1 MSVRNLDALLKP
13 SSVVLVGAS
22 ERAGS
27 LGRLLLENLLAAGLQ
42 GPVYA
47 LNPHYES
54 LLGVACYPDV
64 AALPEAP
71 ELAVIV
77 TPPESIP
84 DTVAALGARG
94 TRAAVVISAG
104 FNGADNTALRERLLA
119 AARPGL
125 VRVMGPNCLGVMAPG
140 AGLDASFAHLQPR
153 SGGIAFIAQSGAM
166 ITSILDWAAPRDI
179 GFSVLASL
187 GDMIDVDFGDMLDY
201 LADDRDTRAILMYV
215 EAVTHARKFMSA
227 ARAAARSKP
236 VIVVKAGRHAAAARA
251 AASHTGALAG
261 SDAVYDAAF
270 RRAGM
275 LRVLT
280 LEELFDAAQTLAL
293 GHRPRGPRLAI
304 LTNGGGIGVLAT
316 DALVDHG
323 GTLAELSPATFAK
336 LDAVLPATWSRGN
349 PVDII
354 GDAPPERYAAA
365 VEALIGEPDAD
376 ALLVLNCPTA
386 VTSPD
391 AAAAAVVD
399 ALPERPRVSVLTSW
413 VGDAG
418 TEQPRARFRA
428 RGVPT
433 YESPE
438 DAVTAFMHMVEYQ
451 RNQLA
456 LLETPPSLRRSLAPE
471 RERAALLVE
480 TARAAGHE
488 WLSEI
493 EAKALLEA
501 YGIATVPTRLADDA
515 AAAGRIA
522 AGFGGRVALK
532 IVSPDLTHKSDV
544 GGVALDLAA
553 DQVEA
558 SARGMA
564 ERLRGSHPQAR
575 LEGFAVQPMVD
586 LRSGFELIAGIVD
599 DSLFGPVV
607 LFGHGGTA
615 VELIDDT
622 VIALPPLNLTLAR
635 DAISRTRIARLLG
648 GYRNVPPVDL
658 EAVALTLVRLS
669 QLVIDLADVSE
680 LDINPLLASAE
691 GVVALDARVR
701 IAPARASGSAQDR
714 LAIKPYPRELE
725 ETVERDGQRYLLR
738 PIMPEDEPALVRTF
752 SRLTPEEIRFRFF
765 VPRRLLDH
773 LTAAR
778 FSQIDYD
785 RQMALVLCQS
795 PAPDG
800 QGEIEIRAVV
810 RLIEEPDRA
819 RAEFAI
825 VVERSLAGQGLGT
838 LLMER
843 IIRYARERGVGEI
856 YGEVLADNHRMLH
869 LCRELGFAERVSAHE
884 PGVLHVTLKLGDAPA

>member
-399 ALPERPRVSVLTSW
+399 ALPVRGER
-413 VGDAG
+413 VGFTLG
-418 TEQPRARFRA
+418 VPGPARF
-428 RGVPT
+428 G
-433 YESPE
+433 
-438 DAVTAFMHMVEYQ
+438 
-451 RNQLA
+451 
-456 LLETPPSLRRSLAPE
+456 LRRQG
-471 RERAALLVE
+471 
-480 TARAAGHE
+480 ARAWLAGPDGDLLAVDELAMAGLHNV
-488 WLSEI
+488 
-493 EAKALLEA
+493 ANAL
-501 YGIATVPTRLADDA
+501 A
-515 AAAGRIA
+515 AAAMARALGVDDASVARVLRTFRGLPHRAENAGTVDGVRYINDSKATNPGAAIA
-522 AGFGGRVALK
+522 SIEGLLGDR
-532 IVSPDLTHKSDV
+532 D
-544 GGVALDLAA
+544 GV
-553 DQVEA
+553 
-558 SARGMA
+558 
-564 ERLRGSHPQAR
+564 
-575 LEGFAVQPMVD
+575 
-586 LRSGFELIAGIVD
+586 LIAGGEAKGATFEAFAEVVARRAHT
-599 DSLFGPVV
+599 VV
-607 LFGHGGTA
+607 LIGRAARDIELALAGRCDCVFATDMPAA
-615 VELIDDT
+615 VQAARRAARAGDT
-622 VIALPPLNLTLAR
+622 VLLSPACASLDMFANYAER
-635 DAISRTRIARLLG
+635 GAIFVA
-648 GYRNVPPVDL
+648 
-658 EAVALTLVRLS
+658 AVAAL
-669 QLVIDLADVSE
+669 
-680 LDINPLLASAE
+680 E
-691 GVVALDARVR
+691 G
-701 IAPARASGSAQDR
+701 S
-714 LAIKPYPRELE
+714 
-725 ETVERDGQRYLLR
+725 
-738 PIMPEDEPALVRTF
+738 
-752 SRLTPEEIRFRFF
+752 
-765 VPRRLLDH
+765 
-773 LTAAR
+773 
-778 FSQIDYD
+778 
-785 RQMALVLCQS
+785 
-795 PAPDG
+795 
-800 QGEIEIRAVV
+800 
-810 RLIEEPDRA
+810 
-819 RAEFAI
+819 
-825 VVERSLAGQGLGT
+825 
-838 LLMER
+838 
-843 IIRYARERGVGEI
+843 
-856 YGEVLADNHRMLH
+856 
-869 LCRELGFAERVSAHE
+869 
-884 PGVLHVTLKLGDAPA
+884 